1 MVSAK
6 RFADK
11 SVIITG
17 ALGGIGAA
25 TARVFAEGGARIMLV
40 DLARDG
46 GDVAPLRNAGAEK
59 VAYASCDV
67 SDEDA
72 VAAVAARTADELGS
86 FDLLVNIAGTMIYK
100 SIAELTG
107 ADWNRILGINLLG
120 TAFFTRHALR
130 MMPRG
135 GAIVNVASIHARQTS
150 PLVAPYAAAKAAL
163 CSLTRTTAIEGRDAG
178 IRANAV
184 LPGAIDTPMLWSSP
198 NIKSGAEV
206 IEPADIGAPGDVA
219 NAVAFLASEDA
230 NFVTGVS
237 MEVDGGRLAK
247 L

>member
-1 MVSAK
+1 MVK
-6 RFADK
+6 RFAGK
-11 SVIITG
+11 TVIITG
-17 ALGGIGAA
+17 ALGGIGGA
-25 TARVFAEGGARIMLV
+25 TARVFATGGARILLV
-40 DLARDG
+40 DLAAES
-46 GDVAPLRNAGAEK
+46 GDLTPLIEMGAEQ
-59 VAYASCDV
+59 VAYAACDV
-67 SDEDA
+67 SDEAAVDA
-72 VAAVAARTADELGS
+72 VVARAVDVLGG
-86 FDLLVNIAGTMIYK
+86 FDRLVNIAGAMIYK
-100 SIAELTG
+100 PIAELTG

-120 TAFFTRHALR
+120 AAFFTRHAMT

-163 CSLTRTTAIEGRDAG
+163 CSLTRTTAIEGREAG

-198 NIKSGAEV
+198 NIESGAEV
-206 IEPADIGAPGDVA
+206 IEPADVGQPDDVA
-219 NAVAFLASEDA
+219 NAIAFLASDEA
-230 NFVTGVS
+230 HFVTGVS

>member
-25 TARVFAEGGARIMLV
+25 TARVFAESGARIMLV

-100 SIAELTG
+100 PIAELTG

>member
-1 MVSAK
+1 VVK
-6 RFADK
+6 RFAGK
-11 SVIITG
+11 TVIITG
-17 ALGGIGAA
+17 ALGGIGGA
-25 TARVFAEGGARIMLV
+25 TARVFATGGARILLV
-40 DLARDG
+40 DLAAES
-46 GDVAPLRNAGAEK
+46 GDLTPLIEMGAEQ
-59 VAYASCDV
+59 VAYAACDV
-67 SDEDA
+67 SDEAAVDA
-72 VAAVAARTADELGS
+72 VVARAVDVLGG
-86 FDLLVNIAGTMIYK
+86 FDRLVNIAGAMIYK
-100 SIAELTG
+100 PIAELTG

-120 TAFFTRHALR
+120 AAFFTRHAMT

-163 CSLTRTTAIEGRDAG
+163 CSLTRTTAIEGREAG

-198 NIKSGAEV
+198 NIESGAEV
-206 IEPADIGAPGDVA
+206 IEPADVGQPDDVA
-219 NAVAFLASEDA
+219 NAIAFLASDEA
-230 NFVTGVS
+230 HFVTGVS

>member
-6 RFADK
+6 RFANRT
-11 SVIITG
+11 VIVTG

-25 TARVFAEGGARIMLV
+25 TAHAFAKGGARIMLV
-40 DLARDG
+40 DLADEG
-46 GDVAPLRNAGAEK
+46 GDVVPLLDAGAEG
-59 VAYASCDV
+59 VAYAACDV

-72 VAAVAARTADELGS
+72 VAAVAARAADELGS
-86 FDLLVNIAGTMIYK
+86 FDLLVNIAGAMIYK
-100 SIAELTG
+100 PIAELTG

-120 TAFFTRHALR
+120 AAFFTRHALR

-184 LPGAIDTPMLWSSP
+184 LPGAINTPMLWSSP
-198 NIKSGAEV
+198 NIESGAEV
-206 IEPADIGAPGDVA
+206 IEPADVGAPEDVA
-219 NAVAFLASEDA
+219 NAVAFLASDDA

>member
-11 SVIITG
+11 TVIITG

-25 TARVFAEGGARIMLV
+25 TACVFAKGGARIMLV
-40 DLARDG
+40 DLASEG
-46 GDVAPLRNAGAEK
+46 GDVAALLNAGAEK

-72 VAAVAARTADELGS
+72 VAAVVARANAELGG
-86 FDLLVNIAGTMIYK
+86 FDLLVNIAGAMIYK
-100 SIAELTG
+100 SIADLTG
-107 ADWNRILGINLLG
+107 ADWSRILGINLFG
-120 TAFFTRHALR
+120 AAFFTRHALR

-150 PLVAPYAAAKAAL
+150 SLVAPYAAAKAAL

-206 IEPADIGAPGDVA
+206 IEPADVGAPEDIA
-219 NAVAFLASEDA
+219 NAIAFLASDEA
-230 NFVTGVS
+230 NFITGAS
-237 MEVDGGRLAK
+237 MEVDGGRLAR

>member
-1 MVSAK
+1 VVK
-6 RFADK
+6 RFAGK
-11 SVIITG
+11 TVIITG
-17 ALGGIGAA
+17 ALGGIGGA
-25 TARVFAEGGARIMLV
+25 TARVFATGGARILLV
-40 DLARDG
+40 DLAAES
-46 GDVAPLRNAGAEK
+46 GDLTPLIEMGAEQ
-59 VAYASCDV
+59 VAYAACDV
-67 SDEDA
+67 SDEAAVDA
-72 VAAVAARTADELGS
+72 VVARAVDVLGG
-86 FDLLVNIAGTMIYK
+86 FDRLVNISGAMIYK
-100 SIAELTG
+100 PIAELTG

-120 TAFFTRHALR
+120 AAFFTRHAMT

-163 CSLTRTTAIEGRDAG
+163 CSLTRTTAIEGREAG

-198 NIKSGAEV
+198 NIESGAEV
-206 IEPADIGAPGDVA
+206 IEPADVGQPDDVA
-219 NAVAFLASEDA
+219 NAIAFLASDEA
-230 NFVTGVS
+230 HFVTGVS

>member
-1 MVSAK
+1 MVK
-6 RFADK
+6 RFAGK
-11 SVIITG
+11 TVIITG
-17 ALGGIGAA
+17 ALGGIGGA
-25 TARVFAEGGARIMLV
+25 TARVFAAGGARILLV
-40 DLARDG
+40 DLAAESG
-46 GDVAPLRNAGAEK
+46 ELTPLIEMGAEQ
-59 VAYASCDV
+59 VAYAACNV
-67 SDEDA
+67 SDEVA
-72 VAAVAARTADELGS
+72 VAAVAARAAEVLGG
-86 FDLLVNIAGTMIYK
+86 FDLLVNIAGAMIYK
-100 SIAELTG
+100 PIAELTG

-120 TAFFTRHALR
+120 AAFFTRHAMT

-163 CSLTRTTAIEGRDAG
+163 CSLTRTTAIEGREAG

-206 IEPADIGAPGDVA
+206 IEPTDVGQPGDVA
-219 NAVAFLASEDA
+219 NAVAFLASDEA
-230 NFVTGVS
+230 NFITGVA